1 MATSRGAQGLIV
13 VALAGVVAF
22 AAWYGQAAWED
33 SGSFAFVLFGVPLV
47 CAVVALATERATGTR
62 IAPVVVAGVGLVS
75 LAWSLVTAGGIGI
88 GFAPSSLLLLVAAL
102 VSWTDRRDSS
112 RPVRT

>member
-1 MATSRGAQGLIV
+1 
-13 VALAGVVAF
+13 
-22 AAWYGQAAWED
+22 
-33 SGSFAFVLFGVPLV
+33 
-47 CAVVALATERATGTR
+47 
-62 IAPVVVAGVGLVS
+62 VVVAGVGLVS